1 MTGLRARQK
10 ADRNRRIIQAAT
22 DLFHELGYDATR
34 IEDIAARAEVSAG
47 TAYNYFQTKGDLLV
61 AIVSR
66 EVEEVLEA
74 GQGVIANCPTDVQ
87 AALDALC
94 AVYFDH
100 SLVYL
105 SKEMWREAMAYS
117 ISAPDT
123 PFGKRYAEL
132 DGLLRTQVCNLLR
145 TLQTQGRARVGVD
158 MSAVGEMV
166 FNNLNMMFIEFTK
179 SEMPVA
185 DLKRAVSRQNAPL
198 ARLIAGVGN
207 S

>member
-10 ADRNRRIIQAAT
+10 AYRSRRIIQAAA
-22 DLFHELGYDATR
+22 DLFHERGFDATR
-34 IEDIAARAEVSAG
+34 IEDIAARAEVSEG

-61 AIVSR
+61 AIVSQ
-66 EVEEVLEA
+66 EVEEVLAA
-74 GQGVIANCPTDVQ
+74 GQGVIDAEHAEVQ

-105 SKEMWREAMAYS
+105 SKEMWRQAMAFS

-123 PFGKRYAEL
+123 PFGQRYTEL
-132 DGLLRTQVCNLLR
+132 DGLLRDQMCELLR
-145 TLQTQGRARVGVD
+145 SLQARGLARVGLD
-158 MSAVGEMV
+158 MAVLGEVV

-179 SEMPVA
+179 SGMEVA
-185 DLKRAVSRQNAPL
+185 ALKAQVARQNAPL
-198 ARLIAGVGN
+198 ARLIGVP
-207 S
+207 

>member
-10 ADRNRRIIQAAT
+10 ADRSRRIIQAAA
-22 DLFHELGYDATR
+22 DLFREQGFDATR
-34 IEDIAARAEVSAG
+34 IEDIAARAEVSEG

-66 EVEEVLEA
+66 EVEEVLQA
-74 GQGVIANCPTDVQ
+74 GKALMAAPPRSVQ
-87 AALDALC
+87 DGLDALC

-105 SKEMWREAMAYS
+105 SKGMWRQAMAFS

-123 PFGKRYAEL
+123 PFGRRYTEL
-132 DGLLRTQVCNLLR
+132 DGLLRGQVCDLIATMQARGLV
-145 TLQTQGRARVGVD
+145 RVGLDV
-158 MSAVGEMV
+158 AALGEVV

-179 SEMPVA
+179 SDLSVA
-185 DLKRAVSRQNAPL
+185 ALKQAVSRQNAPL
-198 ARLIAGVGN
+198 ARLMAVP
-207 S
+207 

>member
-10 ADRNRRIIQAAT
+10 AYRSRRIIQAAA
-22 DLFHELGYDATR
+22 DLFHERGFDATR
-34 IEDIAARAEVSAG
+34 IEDIAARAEVSEG

-61 AIVSR
+61 AIVSQ
-66 EVEEVLEA
+66 EVEEVLAA
-74 GQGVIANCPTDVQ
+74 GQGVIDAEHAEVQ

-105 SKEMWREAMAYS
+105 SKEMWRQAMAFS

-123 PFGKRYAEL
+123 PFGQRYTEL
-132 DGLLRTQVCNLLR
+132 DGLLRDQMCELLR
-145 TLQTQGRARVGVD
+145 SLQARGLAQVGVD
-158 MSAVGEMV
+158 MAALGEVV

-179 SEMPVA
+179 SGMEVA
-185 DLKRAVSRQNAPL
+185 ALKAQVARQNAPL
-198 ARLIAGVGN
+198 ARLIGVP
-207 S
+207 

>member
-10 ADRNRRIIQAAT
+10 ADRSRRIIQAAT
-22 DLFHELGYDATR
+22 ELFHEQGYDATR

-74 GQGVIANCPTDVQ
+74 GKGVIDAAPADVQ
-87 AALDALC
+87 SALDALC

-100 SLVYL
+100 SLIYL
-105 SKEMWREAMAYS
+105 SKEMWRQAMAYS
-117 ISAPDT
+117 ISAPET
-123 PFGKRYAEL
+123 PFGRRYTEL
-132 DGLLRTQVCNLLR
+132 DGLLRDQVCALLYA
-145 TLQTQGRARVGVD
+145 LQAKGRVRVGVD
-158 MSAVGEMV
+158 MVALGEVV

-185 DLKRAVSRQNAPL
+185 GLKVAVSRQNAPL
-198 ARLIAGVGN
+198 ARLISVP
-207 S
+207 